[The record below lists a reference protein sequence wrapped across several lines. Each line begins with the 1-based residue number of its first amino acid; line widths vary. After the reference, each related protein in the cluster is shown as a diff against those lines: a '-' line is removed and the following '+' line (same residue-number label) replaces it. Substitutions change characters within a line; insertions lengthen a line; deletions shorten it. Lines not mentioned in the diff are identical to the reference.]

1 MTWKYEERVNMTAKE
16 NPGRVLVTGATGYI
30 GARLLK
36 RLEQQDLLLRCLAR
50 DPQRLAEQTAD
61 TTEVMQGDL
70 LDFSSLAPSLRDIHT
85 AFYLVHSMDTEGDF
99 ESEDHQAALNFA
111 RAAHQA
117 GVQRIIYV
125 GGLGDSSSSLSPHL
139 RSRQDVGKALRTFGC
154 QVIELRASI
163 VIGSGSLS
171 YELVRCLVQRLPV
184 MICPK
189 WVATYAQPIAI
200 DDLLDYLQASLHWNS
215 NQSQVFEIGGPDRAT
230 YGDIM
235 KEYARQ
241 RGLRRWLISVPV
253 LTPRLSSLWLA
264 LVTPVYARIGRKL
277 VESMRN
283 PTIVTDSSAMDV
295 FSVRPRGL
303 VDAIAHAISSE
314 DAGTIR
320 NTNQSQTETTIRKE
334 TINNA

>member
-241 RGLRRWLISVPV
+241 RGLRRWLISVP
-253 LTPRLSSLWLA
+253 

>member
-16 NPGRVLVTGATGYI
+16 NPERVLVTGATGYI

-36 RLEQQDLLLRCLAR
+36 RLEQQDVLLRCLAR

-70 LDFSSLAPSLRDIHT
+70 LDFSSLAPSFRDIHT
-85 AFYLVHSMDTEGDF
+85 AFYLVHSMNTEGDF

-139 RSRQDVGKALRTFGC
+139 RSRQDVGKSLRTFGC

-200 DDLLDYLQASLHWNS
+200 DDLLDYLQACLHWNS

-283 PTIVTDSSAMDV
+283 PTIVTDSSAMDA

-303 VDAIAHAISSE
+303 VDAIAQAISSE

>member
-1 MTWKYEERVNMTAKE
+1 MTWNYEDAGKMTANKKQ
-16 NPGRVLVTGATGYI
+16 RRTLITGATGYI

-36 RLEQQDLLLRCLAR
+36 RLEEQGVNLRCVVR
-50 DPQRLAEQTAD
+50 DPTRLAASTAA
-61 TTEVMQGDL
+61 TTEVIQADL
-70 LDFSSLAPSLRDIHT
+70 LDFNSLPQALSEVHT
-85 AFYLVHSMDTEGDF
+85 AFYLVHSMNTQGNF
-99 ESEDHQAALNFA
+99 ESEDYQAAANFA
-111 RAAHQA
+111 RAAHEA

-125 GGLGDSSSSLSPHL
+125 GGLGDPDTSLSPHL
-139 RSRQDVGKALRTFGC
+139 RSRQDVGKVLRSFGC

-163 VIGSGSLS
+163 VIGPGSLS

-189 WVATYAQPIAI
+189 WVATHAQPIAI
-200 DDLLDYLQASLHWNS
+200 EDLLDYLEAALRWNQ
-215 NQSQVFEIGGPDRAT
+215 NESQVFEIGGPDRAT

-235 KEYARQ
+235 REYARQ

-264 LVTPVYARIGRKL
+264 LVTPVYARVGRKL

-283 PTIVTDSSAMDV
+283 PTVVTDSTALDV